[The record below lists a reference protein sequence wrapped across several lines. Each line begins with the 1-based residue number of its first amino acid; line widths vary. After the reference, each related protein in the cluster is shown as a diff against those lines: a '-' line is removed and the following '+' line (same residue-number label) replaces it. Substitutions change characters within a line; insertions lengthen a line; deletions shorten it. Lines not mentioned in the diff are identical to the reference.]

1 MRGSRPK
8 RTATLALDTG
18 VDEGEI
24 MARHATYWTE
34 LLQSA
39 LAIVFGPVADPQGGS
54 VPGIVLASNKGEVNP
69 LRDALEAEGFYF
81 THIDPKNYEILPV
94 PPFK

>member
-1 MRGSRPK
+1 
-8 RTATLALDTG
+8 
-18 VDEGEI
+18 VDEAEI

-34 LLQSA
+34 LLQSG

-54 VPGIVLASNKGEVNP
+54 VLGIVRASSKEEANS

-81 THIDPKNYEILPV
+81 AHVDPTKYEILPM
-94 PPFK
+94 PQ